1 MENGAGEN
9 GAGENGAG
17 ENGAGENGA
26 GENGAGENGAGMP
39 RPLSDDNLASV
50 LVRGLCPT
58 TVVLVDY
65 DPRWPVRYAEAAD
78 RLRAVLGIRLRLIE
92 HIGSTSVPG
101 LIAKPVIDIVI
112 GIDDPDD
119 EIGYLPALE
128 TAGYEPRVREPGHR
142 CLRGSVGELAVN
154 LHCYPPGSVSV
165 RRYLVFRDRLRADEA
180 DRARYAAV
188 KRALAARGEWPDM
201 NYYAEAK
208 GPTIE
213 HILARAGW
221 TDRT

>member
-1 MENGAGEN
+1 MT
-9 GAGENGAG
+9 
-17 ENGAGENGA
+17 
-26 GENGAGENGAGMP
+26 
-39 RPLSDDNLASV
+39 RPLSDDGLASV

-65 DPRWPVRYAEAAD
+65 DQGWPARYAEAAE
-78 RLRAVLGIRLRLIE
+78 RLRAVLGARLRLIE

-101 LIAKPVIDIVI
+101 LTAKPVIDIVI

-119 EIGYLPALE
+119 EIAYLSALGA
-128 TAGYEPRVREPGHR
+128 AGYEPRVREPGHR
-142 CLRGSVGELAVN
+142 CLRGTVGELAVN
-154 LHCYPPGSVSV
+154 LHCYPPASVSV
-165 RRYLVFRDRLRADEA
+165 RRYLAFRDRLRADEA

-188 KRALAARGEWPDM
+188 KRALAGRGEWPDM

-213 HILARAGW
+213 CILVRAGW
-221 TDRT
+221 TDPD